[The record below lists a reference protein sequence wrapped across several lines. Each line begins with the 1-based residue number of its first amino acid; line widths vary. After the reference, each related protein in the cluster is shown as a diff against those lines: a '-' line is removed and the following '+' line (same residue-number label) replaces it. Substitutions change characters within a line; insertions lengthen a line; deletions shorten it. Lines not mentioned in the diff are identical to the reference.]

1 MQPFPGRGGGLA
13 ESIESGQ
20 GAFATTTFGQLRTTS
35 ACSEPGTLTIGL
47 DGELDIASAP
57 RFGQLLAELELERDR
72 WPTVVLDLRHLSF
85 IDSSGIRALL
95 TANRRIGQ
103 GGRLVVRN
111 LSRPVR
117 RTLAAVGVDYI
128 LGLTEVPDE
137 STPNGPV
144 RSPQPD
150 RQGPRDSGDHHPP
163 PNRPRQAPSAPS
175 GVSDFEPAGSMLME
189 VTNAV
194 VAACKAHTGKGPQRA
209 KSHMRPNALHVV
221 LRDWMTIA
229 ERALVGQGRQDL
241 IAESRRYTFDQVA
254 HATRS
259 TVENATNR
267 TVITTRS
274 HIDVDRETAI
284 LAYTLGP
291 GGGAPPATS
300 EERVQKRA

>member
-1 MQPFPGRGGGLA
+1 MQPFPSRGAGLA

-35 ACSEPGTLTIGL
+35 ACAEPGTLTIGL

-57 RFGQLLAELELERDR
+57 RLGQLLAELERDR

-95 TANRRIGQ
+95 AANRQIGGQ

-111 LSRPVR
+111 VSRPVR
-117 RTLAAVGVDYI
+117 RTLAAVGVDDI
-128 LGLTEVPDE
+128 LGLTEVLDE
-137 STPNGPV
+137 STPTGPV

-150 RQGPRDSGDHHPP
+150 RQGPWDSGDHQPP

-194 VAACKAHTGKGPQRA
+194 VAACKTHTGKGPQRA
-209 KSHMRPNALHVV
+209 KSHMRPNALYVV
-221 LRDWMTIA
+221 LRDWMTVA
-229 ERALVGQGRQDL
+229 ERALVAHGRQDL
-241 IAESRRYTFDQVA
+241 IAESRRYAFDQVA

-259 TVENATNR
+259 TVEDATNR
-267 TVITTRS
+267 TVITTRGQ
-274 HIDVDRETAI
+274 INVDRETAI

-291 GGGAPPATS
+291 GGGAPSAAS
-300 EERVQKRA
+300 EERVQMRA